1 MRAPSSILALISI
14 LSITHSQRTYDEAVC
29 NGNKIYSFADQ
40 SKRGVMDVTTNPAG
54 ANPTFEEF
62 SFTVTNTPTGKDPA
76 QMTFE
81 SVSMDPTTGTIYA
94 LITYLPTTTD
104 TYLATIDLDALQIT
118 LVNNAGPI
126 TPSSTILTGMT
137 VDCDGTIYVVE
148 DEEYKVYTVDPT
160 TAQRTLVPDLSGS
173 QNCNSPGYEDCVE
186 IIGYHMDEDLI
197 YRVSTSYDGT
207 KFRIFRQNGDGTETK
222 KDISDSNGYCLDSN
236 KGAIVGIEYIGNDL
250 WLISCEGDFGSV
262 RLLDTQNF
270 DTQNPTIEAIGS
282 GGWVYSGGPVW
293 RDGSGLIGSDSTG
306 ALCQPACV
314 TTAMPTEPPT
324 TPSPTTPSPTTP
336 APTTPSPTTPSP
348 TTPSPT
354 TPSPTTPAPTT
365 PSPTTPSPTTPSPTT
380 PSPTTPSPTTPAPG
394 TPNPST
400 PSPTTPSPTTPAPTT
415 PSPTTPSPT
424 TPSPTTPSPTTP
436 SPTTPAPGTPNPSTP
451 SPTTPSPTT
460 PSPTTPAPT
469 NPSSTDDCPQCPFEL
484 DLDKISYVA
493 ITDDCPTT
501 TSTPT
506 TRSAQWNPNGGDSSD
521 SSDRRRILKTHQS
534 DSSEDMSD
542 LCFKN
547 GDSLVFVDDLCD
559 TGWDK
564 KKKQDSS
571 DAAFLAPICVT
582 YDVEE
587 DTANC
592 GTINNIFLGLCT
604 SKDTDFDVSLLGTGD
619 VDNILNVEDSVNVLS
634 ASGYRNA
641 DDELGVQVVL
651 TRSNAMWFKI
661 CFENVAVTTTFN
673 KERHDLD
680 VATNG
685 AIVFTD
691 WSGDTAAC
699 TSLGLPCLNFFFG
712 CEEDLIGPE
721 KRIIASQKSIQLNA
735 NHNCDCDRGMTALTL
750 RYVGDQT
757 AASIV
762 VYNARWR
769 LILCTF
775 TNVKKG
781 EKITCTADNTK
792 DGTFTRQT
800 RFSVS
805 YENRRRSLV
814 DLNDIKNADCVGL
827 MQTSCAVQIIGD
839 KVIGCSDLV
848 VVSHVD
854 GDGALCNARILA
866 LETDNTANA
875 YMKDYQMMYAD
886 PLKVLNELDPYIRWT
901 LICIMIT
908 FVVLVFASIYIC
920 FVAKSRNLSEDDD
933 EDDVLKSIAET
944 KKHGLH
950 TQTRTICRSISEEEN
965 MNEEEEEDEQ
975 NIILAVRNRLQM
987 TTSFP

>member
-1 MRAPSSILALISI
+1 MMSTTLFIVILIGMSIVS
-14 LSITHSQRTYDEAVC
+14 SQRDYSQAEC
-29 NGNKIYSFADQ
+29 NGTIIYSFAN
-40 SKRGVMDVTTNPAG
+40 KAG
-54 ANPTFEEF
+54 REVVDITF
-62 SFTVTNTPTGKDPA
+62 
-76 QMTFE
+76 
-81 SVSMDPTTGTIYA
+81 DPTADDPIYKAFNFNITNAPNGTIEYTWESAQLDPSDKVTVWA
-94 LITYLPTTTD
+94 LITLT
-104 TYLATIDLDALQIT
+104 LGATSPRYIAKVNFISGTNTIT
-118 LVNNAGPI
+118 LGNPI
-126 TPSSTILTGMT
+126 TLIPDPVKSILGGMAI
-137 VDCDGTIYVVE
+137 DCDGTIYIIE
-148 DEEYKVYTVDPT
+148 TQDYSIYQLDPST
-160 TAQRTLVPDLSGS
+160 GNATFLFQGSG
-173 QNCNSPGYEDCVE
+173 NCCSPGSCDCSEV
-186 IIGYHMDEDLI
+186 IGYNMNDNLL
-197 YRVSTSYDGT
+197 YRISSPTNFGEAKLYRRNS
-207 KFRIFRQNGDGTETK
+207 DGTETESS
-222 KDISDSNGYCLDSN
+222 ISDPNDLCD
-236 KGAIVGIEYIGNDL
+236 GASQISAMEYIGNEL
-250 WLISCEGDFGSV
+250 WLISCDSNSGAV
-262 RLLDTQNF
+262 RLLDTQDF
-270 DTQNPTIEAIGS
+270 SNPIIGPI
-282 GGWVYSGGPVW
+282 GTNGVVYNQGDGVDRS
-293 RDGSGLIGSDSTG
+293 GSGLIGSVNGNTQCTPECSNSTVIT
-306 ALCQPACV
+306 PA
-314 TTAMPTEPPT
+314 PT
-324 TPSPTTPSPTTP
+324 TPSPSTPAPLTPSPITPAPTTP
-336 APTTPSPTTPSP
+336 APTTPAPITPAPITPAPITPAPITPAPTTPAP
-348 TTPSPT
+348 V
-354 TPSPTTPAPTT
+354 TPAPTT
-365 PSPTTPSPTTPSPTT
+365 PSPVTPVPTTPEPTT
-380 PSPTTPSPTTPAPG
+380 TTL
-394 TPNPST
+394 
-400 PSPTTPSPTTPAPTT
+400 APTT
-415 PSPTTPSPT
+415 AEPTAT
-424 TPSPTTPSPTTP
+424 TM
-436 SPTTPAPGTPNPSTP
+436 N
-451 SPTTPSPTT
+451 
-460 PSPTTPAPT
+460 
-469 NPSSTDDCPQCPFEL
+469 NCPLCPFEL
-484 DLDKISYVA
+484 DLRTISGVDVS
-493 ITDDCPTT
+493 TKCPTT
-501 TSTPT
+501 TTTASPT
-506 TRSAQWNPNGGDSSD
+506 QKRKKKKKWNRNGGDSSD
-521 SSDRRRILKTHQS
+521 SSDSRRRMMKTYQS
-534 DSSEDMSD
+534 DSDEDMND

-547 GDSLVFVDDLCD
+547 GDPLIFLDDMCD
-559 TGWDK
+559 NGWDK
-564 KKKQDSS
+564 KYKRGSDSG
-571 DAAFLAPICVT
+571 DHMITDAFLAPICVS
-582 YDVEE
+582 YKIE
-587 DTANC
+587 DITDGSADC

-604 SKDTDFDVSLLGTGD
+604 SEDTDFDVSLLGTGD
-619 VDNILNVEDSVNVLS
+619 VDNILNVEESVNVLS

-848 VVSHVD
+848 VISHVD

-875 YMKDYQMMYAD
+875 YINDYQRMYAD
-886 PLKVLNELDPYIRWT
+886 PLKVLDELDPYIRWT

-965 MNEEEEEDEQ
+965 MNEEEDEQ